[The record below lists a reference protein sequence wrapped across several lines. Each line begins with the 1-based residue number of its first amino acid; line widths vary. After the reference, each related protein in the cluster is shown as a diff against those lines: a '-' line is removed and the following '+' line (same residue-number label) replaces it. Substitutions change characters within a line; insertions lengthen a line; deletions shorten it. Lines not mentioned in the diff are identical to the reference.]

1 MIVMNLDALLEQ
13 GKLKYDG
20 EIQQRRQKERIAK
33 RRREVENVFFNFMN
47 KNIDKIRSFNV
58 IYPSLEVKID
68 PDARLSVQ
76 KYSDKDYSGI
86 AWLEWEFRNDT
97 FDIVFYSNIAYP
109 KKNKTKYD
117 VYDWE
122 QTDLSK
128 LPYDATDEEIAHAIN
143 TALVAMLQNYLEI

>member
-1 MIVMNLDALLEQ
+1 MNLDNLLEQ

-58 IYPSLEVKID
+58 IYPSLKVEINTN
-68 PDARLSVQ
+68 ARLSVQ

-97 FDIVFYSNIAYP
+97 FDIVFYSSTAYP
-109 KKNKTKYD
+109 KKNNTIYD
-117 VYDWE
+117 VYNWKKD
-122 QTDLSK
+122 DLSK
-128 LPYDATDEEIAHAIN
+128 VPYDATDEEIKQCIN